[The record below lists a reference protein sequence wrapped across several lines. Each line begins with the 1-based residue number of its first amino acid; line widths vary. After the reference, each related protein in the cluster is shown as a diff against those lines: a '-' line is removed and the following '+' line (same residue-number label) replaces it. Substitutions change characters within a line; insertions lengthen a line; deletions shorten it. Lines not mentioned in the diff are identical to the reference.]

1 MFLGIGFQ
9 RTSVPKLGFLLL
21 EMKNNFKYFTFSHM
35 YTRAQVGSPVYM
47 KIKNIPENFIK
58 DDGNHIRC
66 TIIYQLNVNAV
77 FT

>member
-1 MFLGIGFQ
+1 
-9 RTSVPKLGFLLL
+9 
-21 EMKNNFKYFTFSHM
+21 M